1 MDCALAMIRRNHS
14 VSRTCRLLRVA
25 RSRVNV
31 LLKRSDDWKD
41 RRLACNR
48 QTHLQQDDS
57 LQKEIQEALG
67 RDPSFGYKRLT
78 AVINRKRQKT
88 NQPRVNAKRV
98 YRVAKQRHLLLVS
111 KPSLPGYSKEHN
123 GQVSV
128 DASNKRW
135 CSDGLEFKCFN
146 GEHVSMT
153 FVLDCCDREVI
164 SFVAK
169 KGRGLPAWMAQEQ
182 ILLAV
187 NRRFGSVNQVPT
199 PLQLLTD
206 NGSAYTSQKT
216 RHLLKVLGIE
226 DCKTAVG
233 SPQSNG
239 MAESFV
245 KTLKRDYLPFIDL
258 ESAETALSSL
268 PGVIKLYNEEHPH
281 SALGYLSPM
290 EYRKARGLN
299 EPEQKQ
305 EEPICLIPG
314 FMVNRKVEGLEERGV
329 NVW

>member
-1 MDCALAMIRRNHS
+1 MLYSKTRLSTCNQKMDCALAMIRRNHS

-31 LLKRSDDWKD
+31 LLKRTDDWKD
-41 RRLACNR
+41 RRLACNCP
-48 QTHLQQDDS
+48 THLQKDDD
-57 LQKEIQEALG
+57 LQEEIQEALV
-67 RDPSFGYKRLT
+67 RHPSFGYKRLT

-88 NQPRVNAKRV
+88 NRPRVNAKRV
-98 YRVAKQRHLLLVS
+98 YRVAKQRNLLLVC

-146 GEHVSMT
+146 GEHLSMT
-153 FVLDCCDREVI
+153 FVLDCYDREVI

-169 KGRGLPAWMAQEQ
+169 KGRGLPAWMVQEQ
-182 ILLAV
+182 VLLAV
-187 NRRFGSVNQVPT
+187 NRRFGAVSQVPT
-199 PLQLLTD
+199 SLQLLTD
-206 NGSAYTSQKT
+206 NGSAYTSRKT
-216 RHLLKVLGIE
+216 NQLLNALDIE

-258 ESAETALSSL
+258 GSDETVLSCL
-268 PGVIKLYNEEHPH
+268 PGAIKLYNEEHPH
-281 SALGYLSPM
+281 STLGYLSPM
-290 EYRKARGLN
+290 EFRKSRG
-299 EPEQKQ
+299 
-305 EEPICLIPG
+305 
-314 FMVNRKVEGLEERGV
+314 
-329 NVW
+329 

>member
-57 LQKEIQEALG
+57 LQEEIQEALV
-67 RDPSFGYKRLT
+67 RHPSFGYKRLT

-216 RHLLKVLGIE
+216 RHLLKALGIE

-281 SALGYLSPM
+281 SALGDLSPM
-290 EYRKARGLN
+290 EFRKARGLGDL
-299 EPEQKQ
+299 ETKQ

-314 FMVNRKVEGLEERGV
+314 FMLTPEANRLEERGM

>member
-1 MDCALAMIRRNHS
+1 MIRSNHS

-31 LLKRSDDWKD
+31 LLKRTDDWKD

-48 QTHLQQDDS
+48 STHLQKDDD
-57 LQKEIQEALG
+57 LQEEIQEALA
-67 RDPSFGYKRLT
+67 RHPSFGYKRLT

-88 NQPRVNAKRV
+88 NRPRVNAKRV
-98 YRVAKQRHLLLVS
+98 YRVAKQRKLLLVC

-182 ILLAV
+182 VLLAV
-187 NRRFGSVNQVPT
+187 NRRFGAVSQVPT
-199 PLQLLTD
+199 SLQLLTD
-206 NGSAYTSQKT
+206 NGSAYTSRKT
-216 RHLLKVLGIE
+216 KQLLNALGIE

-258 ESAETALSSL
+258 ESAETALSCL
-268 PGVIKLYNEEHPH
+268 PGAIKLYNEEHPH
-281 SALGYLSPM
+281 SALSYLSPM
-290 EYRKARGLN
+290 EFRKSRGLDDL
-299 EPEQKQ
+299 EMKQ
-305 EEPICLIPG
+305 EGPICLIPG
-314 FMVNRKVEGLEERGV
+314 FMLTEEANGLEERGA